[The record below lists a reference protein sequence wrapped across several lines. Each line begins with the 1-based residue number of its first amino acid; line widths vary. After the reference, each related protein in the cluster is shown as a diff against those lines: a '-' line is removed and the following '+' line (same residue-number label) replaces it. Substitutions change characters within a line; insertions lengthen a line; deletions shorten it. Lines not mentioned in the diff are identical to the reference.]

1 MDKDNYLVGYGKP
14 PKQTQF
20 KKGQSGNPK
29 GRPKGVKNIATDIKE
44 ELEEFVHITEGG
56 EVRSIT
62 KQRALIKALLSKAS
76 KGDVRA
82 AQTLLGLKAEVDHQQ
97 HEKESTAWFSEDDEA
112 IIAQFQDRQRNLD
125 DSTQGEDNENE
136 SN

>member
-1 MDKDNYLVGYGKP
+1 MASYDTGYKRP
-14 PKQTQF
+14 PKHTQF

-44 ELEEFVHITEGG
+44 ELEEFVQITEGNKTFL
-56 EVRSIT
+56 VT

-82 AQTLLGLKAEVDHQQ
+82 AQTLLGLKAEVDHREQEQ
-97 HEKESTAWFSEDDEA
+97 GTEAWLEEEDLQ
-112 IIAQFQDRQRNLD
+112 IIEQFQARQAQAREPTEGAD
-125 DSTQGEDNENE
+125 DADE
-136 SN
+136 

>member
-1 MDKDNYLVGYGKP
+1 MSKDYDVGFGKP
-14 PKQTQF
+14 PKHSQF

-44 ELEEFVHITEGG
+44 ELEEFVHITEGNQTKT
-56 EVRSIT
+56 VT

-82 AQTLLGLKAEVDHQQ
+82 AQTLLSLKASVDHSDQ
-97 HEKESTAWFSEDDEA
+97 EKNTEAWFTEDDME
-112 IIAQFQDRQRNLD
+112 IIAQVRKRMQQSQNTSEKGGDQ
-125 DSTQGEDNENE
+125 
-136 SN
+136 

>member
-1 MDKDNYLVGYGKP
+1 MAKYPVGYKKP
-14 PKQTQF
+14 PTTYQF

-44 ELEEFVHITEGG
+44 ELEEYVSITEGG
-56 EVRSIT
+56 NSFLVT

-82 AQTLLGLKAEVDHQQ
+82 AQTLLNLKAEVDHQQ
-97 HEKESTAWFSEDDEA
+97 NEKESTAWFSEEDEEL
-112 IIAQFQDRQRNLD
+112 IAQFEARQNAANVKV
-125 DSTQGEDNENE
+125 QGDENE
-136 SN
+136 TE